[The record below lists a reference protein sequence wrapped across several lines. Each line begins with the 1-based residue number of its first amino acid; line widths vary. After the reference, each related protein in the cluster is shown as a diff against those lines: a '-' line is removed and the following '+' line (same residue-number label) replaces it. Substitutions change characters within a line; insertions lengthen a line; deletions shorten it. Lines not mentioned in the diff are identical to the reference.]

1 MKQFRGFIRKE
12 FYHIFRDYR
21 TVLILF
27 GMPVIQLLLFG
38 YALTNDIRNA
48 DIAIL
53 DKSHDELTRQLTHK
67 ITSSGYFRLALDL
80 RSESEIE
87 AAFRSG
93 KVRQVIIFE
102 NDFARK
108 AETEGNAQIQVLA
121 DASDPNAA
129 RILTSYLSGIVA
141 SFQQELLADRQ
152 LPIEIT
158 PQVKM
163 LYNGRME
170 SVMMFVPGIITVLL
184 LLIGA
189 MMTSISLAREKEMGT
204 MEVLLVSPLR
214 PVQIILGKVVPYVLI
229 ALAIAIVILLMGYFV
244 FGVPIRGSLALLMFY
259 SILYIILALSLGILI
274 SSLVSSQQVAM
285 MFSMVALLL
294 PTIMLSGFI
303 FPLE

>member
-27 GMPVIQLLLFG
+27 GMPIIQLLLFG

-53 DKSHDELTRQLTHK
+53 DKSHNELTRQLTHK

-87 AAFRSG
+87 QAFKSG

-129 RILTSYLSGIVA
+129 R
-141 SFQQELLADRQ
+141 
-152 LPIEIT
+152 
-158 PQVKM
+158 
-163 LYNGRME
+163 
-170 SVMMFVPGIITVLL
+170 
-184 LLIGA
+184 
-189 MMTSISLAREKEMGT
+189 
-204 MEVLLVSPLR
+204 
-214 PVQIILGKVVPYVLI
+214 
-229 ALAIAIVILLMGYFV
+229 
-244 FGVPIRGSLALLMFY
+244 
-259 SILYIILALSLGILI
+259 
-274 SSLVSSQQVAM
+274 
-285 MFSMVALLL
+285 
-294 PTIMLSGFI
+294 
-303 FPLE
+303 